1 MAVDARAA
9 SVEAARA
16 IAGLARAT
24 AGADVVAAAYEVRRL
39 ELEAVMAGGG
49 RGEVRGAEVMGTVA
63 TVAATAEEATVAVA
77 LVVTA
82 RAAATEAVVQPAVD
96 AMAG

>member
-1 MAVDARAA
+1 M
-9 SVEAARA
+9 
-16 IAGLARAT
+16 
-24 AGADVVAAAYEVRRL
+24 
-39 ELEAVMAGGG
+39 
-49 RGEVRGAEVMGTVA
+49 RGAEVMGTVA

-96 AMAG
+96 AMAV

>member
-1 MAVDARAA
+1 
-9 SVEAARA
+9 
-16 IAGLARAT
+16 
-24 AGADVVAAAYEVRRL
+24 
-39 ELEAVMAGGG
+39 MAGGG

-96 AMAG
+96 AMAV

>member
-1 MAVDARAA
+1 MSSYHVVL
-9 SVEAARA
+9 SVPLQLSGPLRCIRWHEQSHPRA
-16 IAGLARAT
+16 ISAEL
-24 AGADVVAAAYEVRRL
+24 
-39 ELEAVMAGGG
+39 LEAVMAGGG

-96 AMAG
+96 AMAV